1 MFSGDEISK
10 ICKYSLDR
18 KTFLAENAS
27 QFEGNSEVEE

>member
-1 MFSGDEISK
+1 MFFGEEISK

-18 KTFLAENAS
+18 KIFLEENSS